1 MQNDL
6 LQKEIILNALRH
18 AKETIREIY
27 TDQETGKTDD
37 TFGGNDDL
45 YNIYYQ
51 INEVCVNLAS
61 DKRFWH
67 NK

>member
-18 AKETIREIY
+18 AKETIRDIY
-27 TDQETGKTDD
+27 TDQETGETDN
-37 TFGGNDDL
+37 TFGGNKDL

-51 INEVCVNLAS
+51 INEVCVKLAS